1 VREQKSG
8 RGSKRGRELL
18 TLAGKLVDQV
28 TAIDFC
34 VPDDTGSLAIAA
46 TLVPQVIDLIGQA
59 ADFLE
64 EVQDFYDQD
73 LGSVD
78 EQLEK
83 IASLDSIGAQISSAI
98 AAQEIRDLAFVSN
111 VQIRGCQPR
120 LEAAVKSNSL
130 VNMVASCDDAVS
142 RLRKGLSPIEVGI
155 SEYEG
160 VSPPQR
166 EWADMSLLL
175 QARRLYGE
183 LRREL
188 QALGDPDD
196 YELEPR
202 FAGLHERLA
211 DLRASEIYIHLRIS
225 DRVQIRA
232 LQKRISLWL
241 REENRDFRKGQI
253 MWTELITF
261 VNLLAQINHRQ
272 ELHEHDRQV
281 ISQIYRALYADAKPP
296 RVIPKEVIEELYTL
310 EGLDD
315 ELDNLILQGSSRNP
329 QDWREPVARLWQM
342 NEEPDDQTLAITSI

>member
-1 VREQKSG
+1 VREQTNV
-8 RGSKRGRELL
+8 RGSNRGRELL
-18 TLAGKLVDQV
+18 AAASKLVDQV

-46 TLVPQVIDLIGQA
+46 TLMPQVIDLVGQA
-59 ADFLE
+59 AGFLD

-83 IASLDSIGAQISSAI
+83 IASLDSIGAQISTAI
-98 AAQEIRDLAFVSN
+98 AVQEIRDLAFVSS

-120 LEAAVKSNSL
+120 LEAAVRSNNL
-130 VNMVASCDDAVS
+130 VNMVASCDEAVS
-142 RLRKGLSPIEVGI
+142 RLRKGLTPIEVGI

-166 EWADMSLLL
+166 QWTDMSLLL
-175 QARRLYGE
+175 EARRLYGQ

-188 QALGDPDD
+188 QDLGDPEDF
-196 YELEPR
+196 ELEPR
-202 FAGLHERLA
+202 FVGLHERLA
-211 DLRASEIYIHLRIS
+211 EIRASELYIHLRIS

-241 REENRDFRKGQI
+241 REESRDFRKGQI
-253 MWTELITF
+253 IWTELITF
-261 VNLLAQINHRQ
+261 VNLLAQISHRQ
-272 ELHEHDRQV
+272 ELREHDLGV
-281 ISQIYRALYADAKPP
+281 ISRTYRTLYADARPP
-296 RVIPKEVIEELYTL
+296 TIIPNEVMEDLHTL

-315 ELDNLILQGSSRNP
+315 ALDKLILQ
-329 QDWREPVARLWQM
+329 
-342 NEEPDDQTLAITSI
+342 

>member
-1 VREQKSG
+1 M
-8 RGSKRGRELL
+8 RGSHRGRELL
-18 TLAGKLVDQV
+18 TLAGQLVDQV

-46 TLVPQVIDLIGQA
+46 TLMPQVTGLIEQTA
-59 ADFLE
+59 EFLD
-64 EVQDFYDQD
+64 EVQDLYDED

-83 IASLDSIGAQISSAI
+83 IASLDTIGAQISTAI
-98 AAQEIRDLAFVSN
+98 AAQEIRDLAFVSS

-120 LEAAVKSNSL
+120 LEAAARSNNL

-142 RLRKGLSPIEVGI
+142 RLRKALIPIEVGI

-160 VSPPQR
+160 ASPPQR
-166 EWADMSLLL
+166 EWTDMSLLI

-188 QALGDPDD
+188 QALGDPED

-202 FAGLHERLA
+202 FVGLHERLA

-241 REENRDFRKGQI
+241 REENRDLRKGQI
-253 MWTELITF
+253 IWTELMTF
-261 VNLLAQINHRQ
+261 VNLLAQISHRQ
-272 ELHEHDRQV
+272 ELHEYDRKV
-281 ISQIYRALYADAKPP
+281 ISSVFSALYADASRPKT
-296 RVIPKEVIEELYTL
+296 IPAEVLEELQTL

-315 ELDNLILQGSSRNP
+315 ELDSLILQGSNRSP
-329 QDWREPVARLWQM
+329 ADWQAPLTRLRQM
-342 NEEPDDQTLAITSI
+342 IEEPPDQTLIIASS